1 MLQVFLFG
9 IITIIFVVV
18 APVILRKS
26 KNVSPTKNIFENFI
40 ENDHGYPW
48 SWDARRKDSY
58 KKALKQRKNGAKKK

>member
-18 APVILRKS
+18 IPVILRKS

-48 SWDARRKDSY
+48 SWDAKRIDSY
-58 KKALKQRKNGAKKK
+58 KKALKQRKNGAKK

>member
-18 APVILRKS
+18 IPVILRKS

-48 SWDARRKDSY
+48 SWDAKRIDSY
-58 KKALKQRKNGAKKK
+58 KKALNQKKNGAEK

>member
-1 MLQVFLFG
+1 MLHFFLFG

-48 SWDARRKDSY
+48 SWDAKRIDSY

>member
-48 SWDARRKDSY
+48 SWDAKRIDSY
-58 KKALKQRKNGAKKK
+58 KKALKQRKNGAKK